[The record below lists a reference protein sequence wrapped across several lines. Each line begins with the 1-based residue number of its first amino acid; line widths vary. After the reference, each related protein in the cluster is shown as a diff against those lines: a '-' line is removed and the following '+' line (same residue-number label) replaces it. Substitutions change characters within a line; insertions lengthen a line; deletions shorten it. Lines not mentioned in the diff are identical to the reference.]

1 MENHIRVAS
10 FVANLLD
17 NKFHFLGLKF
27 GMNGVLGLIP
37 GIGDIVTGL
46 LSFYLVWIG
55 LKMRLPASAISEMLA
70 NVLTNFLIGLIPV
83 VGDFVDFF
91 HKGNLKNLKILKEY
105 AGKGIYEGEIIHKQK
120 QISYR

>member
-1 MENHIRVAS
+1 MENHLKVAS

-17 NKFHFLGLKF
+17 NKYHFLGLRF

-37 GIGDIVTGL
+37 GIGDVITGL
-46 LSFYLVWIG
+46 LSLYLVWIG
-55 LKMRLPASAISEMLA
+55 IKMRIPLSALSEMLS
-70 NVLTNFLIGLIPV
+70 NVISNFLIGLIPV

-105 AGKGIYEGEIIHKQK
+105 AERAVVEGEVVGKQL
-120 QISYR
+120 SYR